1 VTPRTFLA
9 AAGSVLIFAGGPAA
23 LALSPRTGQPV
34 AILMTG
40 SNDPALALHSI
51 ARSGGQILDTRGS
64 RVVFAVS
71 PDIDFTERLRREGLW
86 LVVDA
91 AGLGACMPSPAR
103 DLPR

>member
-1 VTPRTFLA
+1 MTPWTFLA

-23 LALSPRTGQPV
+23 LALAPRTGQPV

-40 SNDPALALHSI
+40 RDDSASVLHGI
-51 ARSGGQILDTRGS
+51 GRSGGQVLDMRGS

-71 PDIDFTERLRREGLW
+71 PDSDFTDRLRREGLW

-103 DLPR
+103 ELP